1 MSMTDRSFLKLCGG
15 VKMFS
20 AEYTDIV
27 RGFIYDIFLLFKL
40 DYATIRKIEKIVP
53 FEYYPLILCLL
64 VLIVFIVLLTIIIR
78 LISKKRAVKREE
90 EEFLKSEGVR
100 IEEEDRRL
108 SRYHSVLQ
116 MYAEELLVSEAQIEY
131 ELDKIF
137 KNSPQLK
144 DAEAFHRV
152 SVNRTNK
159 ERDIILSNWYMSNDN
174 VDFIKNL
181 IQEEIKLTIIQK
193 NNKIKDK

>member
-1 MSMTDRSFLKLCGG
+1 
-15 VKMFS
+15 MFG

-40 DYATIRKIEKIVP
+40 DYATIRKIEKIIP
-53 FEYYPLILCLL
+53 FEYYPLIFCLL

-78 LISKKRAVKREE
+78 LISKKRAARREE
-90 EEFLKSEGVR
+90 EEFLRTEGVK

-144 DAEAFHRV
+144 DTEAYHRV

-181 IQEEIKLTIIQK
+181 IKEEIRNSEVNSLKNEQFIQEAKGKK
-193 NNKIKDK
+193 NN